1 MMKYIKNR
9 YVIFAL
15 CLILAGVIAF
25 VIVPKSNRNM
35 AESVDVVKVTKQIEK
50 NTQITED
57 MLEIKQMPKQAVTQ
71 STITDK
77 KQIVGKVSNVQLL
90 PEDNLVMQKFTE
102 VGTETDKALYEMDN
116 SEQLAISITLANLA
130 SSVSGK
136 IQPGDVVSVYG
147 FINETKQLADYTDLK
162 YIEVIGVSNSSAEE
176 LSTRN
181 SDSETDSSDKVV
193 PATVT
198 LSVNRNQAQEL
209 VVLENTS
216 SIHIVFVGR
225 GEISRKLLQN
235 N

>member
-9 YVIFAL
+9 YVIFVL

-25 VIVPKSNRNM
+25 VIVPKSNKNM

-57 MLEIKQMPKQAVTQ
+57 MLEIKQMPKQTVTQ
-71 STITDK
+71 NTITDK

-90 PEDNLVMQKFTE
+90 PEDNLVMQKFTD

-116 SEQLAISITLANLA
+116 SEQLAISVTLANLA

-147 FINETKQLADYTDLK
+147 FINETKQLADYTDLQ

>member
-15 CLILAGVIAF
+15 CLILAGMIAF
-25 VIVPKSNRNM
+25 VIVPKSNKNM

-57 MLEIKQMPKQAVTQ
+57 MLEIKHMPKQAVTQ
-71 STITDK
+71 NTITDK

-116 SEQLAISITLANLA
+116 SEQLAISVTLANLA

-147 FINETKQLADYTDLK
+147 FINETKQLADYTDLQ

>member
-1 MMKYIKNR
+1 MIKYIKNR

-25 VIVPKSNRNM
+25 VIVPKSNKSM
-35 AESVDVVKVTKQIEK
+35 AELVDVVKVTRQIEK

-57 MLEIKQMPKQAVTQ
+57 MLEIKQLPKQAVTEN
-71 STITDK
+71 TITDK
-77 KQIVGKVSNVQLL
+77 KKIIGKVASVQLL
-90 PEDNLVMQKFTE
+90 PEDNLVMQKFTDISS
-102 VGTETDKALYEMDN
+102 VSDKALYEMDG
-116 SEQLAISITLANLA
+116 SEILAISVTVDSLA

-136 IQPGDVVSVYG
+136 IMPGDVVSVYG
-147 FINETKQLADYTDLK
+147 FLNETKMLSEYTDLQ
-162 YIEVIGVSNSSAEE
+162 YVEVIGVSNSSAEE

-181 SDSETDSSDKVV
+181 ADSETDSSDKVI
-193 PATVT
+193 PSTVT

-209 VVLENTS
+209 VALENTS
-216 SIHIVFVGR
+216 NIHIVFVGR

>member
-1 MMKYIKNR
+1 MIKYIKNR

-25 VIVPKSNRNM
+25 VIVPKSNKNM

-50 NTQITED
+50 NTRITED
-57 MLEIKQMPKQAVTQ
+57 MLEIKHMPKQAVTQ
-71 STITDK
+71 NTITDK

-90 PEDNLVMQKFTE
+90 PEDNLVMQKFTD

-116 SEQLAISITLANLA
+116 SEQLAISVTLANLA

-147 FINETKQLADYTDLK
+147 FINETKQLADYTDLQ

>member
-25 VIVPKSNRNM
+25 VIVPKSNKNM
-35 AESVDVVKVTKQIEK
+35 AESVDVVKITKQIEK

-116 SEQLAISITLANLA
+116 SEQLAISVTLANLA

-147 FINETKQLADYTDLK
+147 FINETKQLADYTDLQ

>member
-1 MMKYIKNR
+1 MIKYIKNR

-25 VIVPKSNRNM
+25 VIVPKSNKNM
-35 AESVDVVKVTKQIEK
+35 AESVDVIKVTKQIEK

-71 STITDK
+71 NTITDK

-90 PEDNLVMQKFTE
+90 PEDNLVMQKFTD

-116 SEQLAISITLANLA
+116 SKQLAISVTLANLA

-147 FINETKQLADYTDLK
+147 FINETKQLADYTDLQ

-181 SDSETDSSDKVV
+181 SDSETDSSDKVI

>member
-25 VIVPKSNRNM
+25 VIVPKSNKNM

-71 STITDK
+71 NTITDK

-116 SEQLAISITLANLA
+116 SEQLAISVTLANLA

-147 FINETKQLADYTDLK
+147 FINETKQLADYTDLQH
-162 YIEVIGVSNSSAEE
+162 IEVIGVSNSSAEE

>member
-1 MMKYIKNR
+1 MIKYIKNR

-25 VIVPKSNRNM
+25 VIVPKSNKNM
-35 AESVDVVKVTKQIEK
+35 AELVDVVKVTRQIEK

-57 MLEIKQMPKQAVTQ
+57 MLEIKQLPKQAVTEN
-71 STITDK
+71 TITDK
-77 KQIVGKVSNVQLL
+77 KKIIGKVASVQLL
-90 PEDNLVMQKFTE
+90 PEDNLVMQKFTDISS
-102 VGTETDKALYEMDN
+102 VSDKALYEMDG
-116 SEQLAISITLANLA
+116 SEKLAISITVDSLA

-136 IQPGDVVSVYG
+136 IMPGDVVSVYG
-147 FINETKQLADYTDLK
+147 FLNETKMLSEYTDLQ
-162 YIEVIGVSNSSAEE
+162 YVEVIGVSNSSAEE

-181 SDSETDSSDKVV
+181 ADSETDSSDKVI
-193 PATVT
+193 PSTVT

-216 SIHIVFVGR
+216 NIHIVFVGR

>member
-1 MMKYIKNR
+1 MKYIKNR
-9 YVIFAL
+9 YVIFVL

-25 VIVPKSNRNM
+25 VIVPKSNKNM

-116 SEQLAISITLANLA
+116 SEQLAISVTLANLA

-147 FINETKQLADYTDLK
+147 FINETKQLADYTDLQ

>member
-1 MMKYIKNR
+1 
-9 YVIFAL
+9 
-15 CLILAGVIAF
+15 
-25 VIVPKSNRNM
+25 
-35 AESVDVVKVTKQIEK
+35 
-50 NTQITED
+50 
-57 MLEIKQMPKQAVTQ
+57 
-71 STITDK
+71 
-77 KQIVGKVSNVQLL
+77 
-90 PEDNLVMQKFTE
+90 MQKFTE
-102 VGTETDKALYEMDN
+102 VGTDADKALYEMDN
-116 SEQLAISITLANLA
+116 SEQLAISVTLANLA

-136 IQPGDVVSVYG
+136 IQLGDVVSVYG
-147 FINETKQLADYTDLK
+147 FINETKQLADYTDLQ

>member
-25 VIVPKSNRNM
+25 VIVPKSNKNM

-57 MLEIKQMPKQAVTQ
+57 MLEIKQMPKQTVTQ

-116 SEQLAISITLANLA
+116 SEQLAISVTLANLA

-147 FINETKQLADYTDLK
+147 FINETKQLADYTDLQ

>member
-116 SEQLAISITLANLA
+116 SEQLAISVTLANLA

-147 FINETKQLADYTDLK
+147 FINETKQLADYTDLQ

>member
-1 MMKYIKNR
+1 MIKYIKNR

-116 SEQLAISITLANLA
+116 SEQLAISVTLANLA

-147 FINETKQLADYTDLK
+147 FINETKQLADYTDLQ

>member
-25 VIVPKSNRNM
+25 VIVPKSNKNM

-90 PEDNLVMQKFTE
+90 PEDNLVMQKFTD

-116 SEQLAISITLANLA
+116 SEQLAISVTLANLA

-147 FINETKQLADYTDLK
+147 FINETKQLADYTDLQ

>member
-9 YVIFAL
+9 YVIFVL

-25 VIVPKSNRNM
+25 VIVPKSNKNM

-57 MLEIKQMPKQAVTQ
+57 MLEIKHMPKQAVTQ
-71 STITDK
+71 NTITDK

-90 PEDNLVMQKFTE
+90 PEDNLVMQKFTD

-116 SEQLAISITLANLA
+116 SEQLAISVTLANLA

-147 FINETKQLADYTDLK
+147 FINETKQLADYTDLQ

>member
-1 MMKYIKNR
+1 MIKYIKNR

-25 VIVPKSNRNM
+25 VIVPKSNKNM

-71 STITDK
+71 NAITDK

-90 PEDNLVMQKFTE
+90 PEDNLVMQKFTD

-116 SEQLAISITLANLA
+116 SEQLAISVTLANLA

-147 FINETKQLADYTDLK
+147 FINETKQLADYTDLQ

>member
-9 YVIFAL
+9 YVIFVL

-25 VIVPKSNRNM
+25 VIVPKSNKNM

-57 MLEIKQMPKQAVTQ
+57 MLEIKQMPKQAVTKN
-71 STITDK
+71 TVTDK

-90 PEDNLVMQKFTE
+90 PEDNLVMQKFTD

-116 SEQLAISITLANLA
+116 SEQLAISVTLANLA

-147 FINETKQLADYTDLK
+147 FINETKQLADYTDLQ

-216 SIHIVFVGR
+216 SIHIAFVGR

>member
-9 YVIFAL
+9 YVIFVL

-25 VIVPKSNRNM
+25 VIVPKSNKNM

-57 MLEIKQMPKQAVTQ
+57 MLEIKQMPKQTVTQ

-90 PEDNLVMQKFTE
+90 PEDNLVMQKFTD

-116 SEQLAISITLANLA
+116 SEQLAISVTLANLA

-147 FINETKQLADYTDLK
+147 FINETKQLADYTDLQ

>member
-1 MMKYIKNR
+1 MIKYIKNR

-25 VIVPKSNRNM
+25 VIVPKSNKSM
-35 AESVDVVKVTKQIEK
+35 AELVDVVKVTRQIEK

-57 MLEIKQMPKQAVTQ
+57 MLEIKQLPKQAVTEN
-71 STITDK
+71 TITDK
-77 KQIVGKVSNVQLL
+77 KKIIGKVASVQLL
-90 PEDNLVMQKFTE
+90 PEDNLVLQKFTDINSAS
-102 VGTETDKALYEMDN
+102 DKALYSMDG
-116 SEQLAISITLANLA
+116 SEKLAISVTVESLA

-136 IQPGDVVSVYG
+136 IMPGDVVSVYG
-147 FINETKQLADYTDLK
+147 FLNETKMLSEYTDLQ
-162 YIEVIGVSNSSAEE
+162 YVEVIGVSNSSAEE

-181 SDSETDSSDKVV
+181 SDSETDSSDKVI
-193 PATVT
+193 PSTVT

-209 VVLENTS
+209 VILENTS
-216 SIHIVFVGR
+216 NIHIVFVGR

>member
-9 YVIFAL
+9 YVIFVL

-25 VIVPKSNRNM
+25 VIVPKSNKNM

-116 SEQLAISITLANLA
+116 SEQLAISVTLANLA

-147 FINETKQLADYTDLK
+147 FINETKQLADYIDLQ

>member
-1 MMKYIKNR
+1 MIKYIKKR

-25 VIVPKSNRNM
+25 VIVPKSNKNM
-35 AESVDVVKVTKQIEK
+35 AESVYVVKVTKQIEK

-57 MLEIKQMPKQAVTQ
+57 MLAIKQMPKQAVTQ
-71 STITDK
+71 NTITDK

-90 PEDNLVMQKFTE
+90 PEDNLVMQKFTD

-116 SEQLAISITLANLA
+116 SEQLAISVTLANLA

-147 FINETKQLADYTDLK
+147 FINETKQLADYTDLQ

-181 SDSETDSSDKVV
+181 SDSETDSSDKVI

-198 LSVNRNQAQEL
+198 LSANRNQAQEL

>member
-116 SEQLAISITLANLA
+116 SEQLAISVTLANLA

-136 IQPGDVVSVYG
+136 IRPGDVVSVYG
-147 FINETKQLADYTDLK
+147 FINETKQLADYTDLQ

>member
-25 VIVPKSNRNM
+25 VIVPKSNKNM

-90 PEDNLVMQKFTE
+90 TEDNLVMQKFTE

-116 SEQLAISITLANLA
+116 SEQLAISVTLANLA

-147 FINETKQLADYTDLK
+147 FINETKQLADYTDLQ

>member
-1 MMKYIKNR
+1 MIKYIKNR

-25 VIVPKSNRNM
+25 VIVPKSNKNM
-35 AESVDVVKVTKQIEK
+35 AELVDVVRVTRQIEK

-57 MLEIKQMPKQAVTQ
+57 MLEIKQLPKQAVTEN
-71 STITDK
+71 TITDK
-77 KQIVGKVSNVQLL
+77 KKIIGKVASVQLL
-90 PEDNLVMQKFTE
+90 PEDNLVMQKFTDISS
-102 VGTETDKALYEMDN
+102 VSDKALYEMDG
-116 SEQLAISITLANLA
+116 SEKLAISVTVDSLA

-136 IQPGDVVSVYG
+136 IMPGDVVSVYG
-147 FINETKQLADYTDLK
+147 FLNETKMLSEYTDLQ
-162 YIEVIGVSNSSAEE
+162 YVEVIGVSNSSAEE

-181 SDSETDSSDKVV
+181 ADSETDSSDKVI
-193 PATVT
+193 PSTVT

-209 VVLENTS
+209 VILENTS
-216 SIHIVFVGR
+216 NIHIVFVGR

>member
-1 MMKYIKNR
+1 MIKYIKNR

-25 VIVPKSNRNM
+25 VIVPKSNKNM
-35 AESVDVVKVTKQIEK
+35 TESVDVVKVTKQIEK

-57 MLEIKQMPKQAVTQ
+57 MLEIKHMPKQAVTQ
-71 STITDK
+71 NTITDK

-116 SEQLAISITLANLA
+116 SEQLAISVTLANLA

-147 FINETKQLADYTDLK
+147 FINETKQLADYTDLQ

>member
-9 YVIFAL
+9 YVIFVL

-25 VIVPKSNRNM
+25 VIVPKSNKNM

-57 MLEIKQMPKQAVTQ
+57 MLEIKQMPKQAVTKN
-71 STITDK
+71 TVTDK

-90 PEDNLVMQKFTE
+90 PEDNLVMQKFTD

-116 SEQLAISITLANLA
+116 SEQLAISVTLANLA

-147 FINETKQLADYTDLK
+147 FINETKQLADYTDLQ

>member
-9 YVIFAL
+9 YVIFVL

-25 VIVPKSNRNM
+25 VIVPKSNKNM

-116 SEQLAISITLANLA
+116 SEQLAISVTLANLA

-147 FINETKQLADYTDLK
+147 FINETKQLADYTDLQ

>member
-57 MLEIKQMPKQAVTQ
+57 MLEIKQMPKQAVTKN
-71 STITDK
+71 TVTDK

-90 PEDNLVMQKFTE
+90 PEDNLVMQKFTD

-116 SEQLAISITLANLA
+116 SEQLAISVTLANLA

-147 FINETKQLADYTDLK
+147 FINETKQLADYTDLQ

-209 VVLENTS
+209 VALENTS

>member
-25 VIVPKSNRNM
+25 VIVPKSNKNM

-71 STITDK
+71 NTITDK
-77 KQIVGKVSNVQLL
+77 KQIVGKASNVQLL

-116 SEQLAISITLANLA
+116 SEQLAISVTLANLA

-147 FINETKQLADYTDLK
+147 FINETKQLADYTDLQ

>member
-25 VIVPKSNRNM
+25 VIVPKSNKNM

-71 STITDK
+71 NTVTDK

-90 PEDNLVMQKFTE
+90 PEDNLVMQKFTD

-116 SEQLAISITLANLA
+116 SEQLAISVTLANLA

-147 FINETKQLADYTDLK
+147 FINETKQLVDYTDLQ

>member
-9 YVIFAL
+9 YVIFVL

-25 VIVPKSNRNM
+25 VIVPKSNKNM
-35 AESVDVVKVTKQIEK
+35 ADSVDVVKVTKQIEK

-57 MLEIKQMPKQAVTQ
+57 MLEIKHMPKQAVTQ

-116 SEQLAISITLANLA
+116 SEQLAISVTLANLA

-147 FINETKQLADYTDLK
+147 FINETKQLADYTDLQ

>member
-9 YVIFAL
+9 YVIFVL

-77 KQIVGKVSNVQLL
+77 KQIVGKVPNVQLL

-116 SEQLAISITLANLA
+116 SEQLAISVTLANLA

-147 FINETKQLADYTDLK
+147 FINETKQLADYTDLQ

>member
-9 YVIFAL
+9 YVIFVL

-25 VIVPKSNRNM
+25 VIVPKSNKNM

-57 MLEIKQMPKQAVTQ
+57 MLEIKHMPKQAVTQ
-71 STITDK
+71 STVTDK

-116 SEQLAISITLANLA
+116 SEQLAISVTLANLA

-147 FINETKQLADYTDLK
+147 FINETKQLADYTDLQ

>member
-9 YVIFAL
+9 YVIFVL

-25 VIVPKSNRNM
+25 VIVPKSNKNM

-116 SEQLAISITLANLA
+116 SEQLAISVTLANLA

-147 FINETKQLADYTDLK
+147 FINETKQLADYTDLQ

-216 SIHIVFVGR
+216 SIHIIFVGR

>member
-1 MMKYIKNR
+1 MIKYIKNR

-25 VIVPKSNRNM
+25 VIVPKSNKNM

-71 STITDK
+71 NAITDK

-116 SEQLAISITLANLA
+116 SKQLAISVTLANLA

-147 FINETKQLADYTDLK
+147 FINETKQLADYTDLQ

-181 SDSETDSSDKVV
+181 SDSETDSNDKVV